1 MRFLLFTF
9 GFFFYI
15 YLEISLLVSVGSNIG
30 VLPMIFLMITI
41 SFLGLWLLKVRG
53 VFTVWQIKKQI
64 GEGKIPT
71 QAVSSSILFL
81 IAGIL
86 LIIPG
91 FISDILA
98 LLALLPFTRNLIE
111 KLAMRFIADKVKFFS
126 FGSTNYTSHT
136 QGTTFDAEFERKADD
151 DKRIK

>member
-1 MRFLLFTF
+1 MPFLLFIF
-9 GFFFYI
+9 GFFLYI

-30 VLPMIFLMITI
+30 VLPMILLMVAI
-41 SFLGLWLLKVRG
+41 SAVGLWVLKARG
-53 VFTVWQIKKQI
+53 IFTAWQIKKQL

-91 FISDILA
+91 FISDFLA
-98 LLALLPFTRNLIE
+98 VLALLPFTRKFIE
-111 KLAMRFIADKVKFFS
+111 KLASRFIANKFKIFS
-126 FGSTNYTSHT
+126 FGSTAYTSQS

>member
-15 YLEISLLVSVGSNIG
+15 YLEISLLVSIGSNIG

-98 LLALLPFTRNLIE
+98 VLALLPFTRKLIE
-111 KLAMRFIADKVKFFS
+111 TLAMRFLADKVKFFS
-126 FGSTNYTSHT
+126 FGSANYTS
-136 QGTTFDAEFERKADD
+136 QAQETTFDAEFERKADE

>member
-1 MRFLLFTF
+1 MRFLLFIF
-9 GFFFYI
+9 GFFLYI

-30 VLPMIFLMITI
+30 VLPMICLMLAI
-41 SFLGLWLLKVRG
+41 SAFGLWILKIRG

-98 LLALLPFTRNLIE
+98 VLALLPFTRKLIE
-111 KLAMRFIADKVKFFS
+111 TLAIRFLADKVKFFS
-126 FGSTNYTSHT
+126 FGSANYTS
-136 QGTTFDAEFERKADD
+136 QAQSTTFDAEFERKADE